1 MERVFASFSL
11 YFFIFHYHMYV
22 IKIEQDKNTDMKMD
36 LKVLCVQIVY
46 SFGTIISYIIHTV
59 SSHYVCKDMYICII
73 V

>member
-1 MERVFASFSL
+1 
-11 YFFIFHYHMYV
+11 MYV

-73 V
+73 VFIIPSSLWWTAFSIPSV